1 MSDEATPPDEPRQSD
16 GADAAAPD
24 APADAP
30 PKQPPAPEPPVEPAM
45 PAAPAAPVEPAAPA
59 SYTPP
64 APPLAAPPAVQPL
77 GAPPAPPAPPIAAA
91 PRPGGGDS
99 GGETTFTVEYPAQSS
114 RLWAVLYL
122 LFGIKGLVMI
132 VHALILGVLAIGA
145 FFVFIIAQA
154 IVLFTAKMPEGMH
167 RFQLSVLAQGNK
179 ITAWTYGL
187 TDVLPPFV
195 PSADP
200 YPVET
205 SAGRPAGSSRLWA
218 LLNII
223 WLKPLAALPH
233 MIVLYVLLFVLGIVV
248 FIAQIV
254 ILVTGT
260 FPRGMFDFTV
270 GVLRWQTRVSA
281 WLIGLRDEYPR
292 FSLD

>member
-1 MSDEATPPDEPRQSD
+1 
-16 GADAAAPD
+16 
-24 APADAP
+24 
-30 PKQPPAPEPPVEPAM
+30 
-45 PAAPAAPVEPAAPA
+45 
-59 SYTPP
+59 
-64 APPLAAPPAVQPL
+64 
-77 GAPPAPPAPPIAAA
+77 
-91 PRPGGGDS
+91 
-99 GGETTFTVEYPAQSS
+99 
-114 RLWAVLYL
+114 VLYL
-122 LFGIKGLVMI
+122 LFGIKGIVMI
-132 VHALILGVLAIGA
+132 VHALVLGVLAIGA

-187 TDVLPPFV
+187 TDTLPPFV
-195 PSADP
+195 PSTDP
-200 YPVET
+200 YPAET
-205 SAGRPAGSSRLWA
+205 TAGRPTSSSRLWA

-223 WLKPLAALPH
+223 LLKPLAALPH
-233 MIVLYVLLFVLGIVV
+233 LIVLYVLLFALGIVV
-248 FIAQIV
+248 FIAQVV

-260 FPRGMFDFTV
+260 FPRGMFDFTA